1 MNAPHAQDR
10 GLLAVRRVREVRE
23 LDARLGLA
31 QARAEERAAA
41 ARLARLEQVLD
52 DGAEQPP
59 VLTGAELVVRRGA
72 LLRVGTEVTGSREAL
87 ASAGR
92 VSDAARAH
100 WQAARTRT
108 RAIDT
113 LLDRRAEARRA
124 EARRAEARELDEI
137 ATRAWLRARSGGGGT
152 A

>member
-1 MNAPHAQDR
+1 MSASRTAQDR

-31 QARAEERAAA
+31 QARAEERTAAG
-41 ARLARLEQVLD
+41 RLARLEQALV
-52 DGAEQPP
+52 DGAEQPA
-59 VLTGAELVVRRGA
+59 VLTGAELVARRDV
-72 LLRVGTEVTGSREAL
+72 LLRIGDGVTDSREAL

-92 VSDAARAH
+92 VSDSARAH

-113 LLDRRAEARRA
+113 LLERRAEARRE

-137 ATRAWLRARSGGGGT
+137 ATRAWLRGRA
-152 A
+152 